1 YEKCHVCNLH
11 CASLWPLAVDTMASS
26 VPQRRVRR
34 NGWQL
39 PTNPL
44 QCLIWILFFMAGVS
58 AFWIL
63 IPVLPEPWQTVSLFC
78 LGFLF
83 PTNFICHILV
93 VSVDPSCG
101 ETEYSILNP
110 LKIRWDHETHSVRI
124 ERLQRLVGSTFHCKS
139 CNKDVEAHDHHCPWL
154 NNCVGARNYRFFFN
168 CALTGFLIVVQL
180 SVMSS
185 YIILADFVLPQIRGA
200 GTFSELI
207 PMLMNAGSSSVLLLL
222 PLETAAWFILIVA
235 SATLILSLVS
245 VLSLGCLTG
254 SQIYLFCIGR
264 STREECIIWID
275 RVKKLQKQ
283 DVDFNLHLLTFIL
296 NSNEIFKVHSQ
307 VLLISPMAHSRR
319 PAIGP
324 VCSLPGD
331 FLTIRSN
338 TNTHDFHWEG
348 GGGERLLLITKA
360 HPCRSFTKHLHT
372 WLIVHV
378 SI

>member
-1 YEKCHVCNLH
+1 MSLCYDGRSSRH

-44 QCLIWILFFMAGVS
+44 QCLIWILFFMAGGS

-124 ERLQRLVGSTFHCKS
+124 ERLQRLVGSTYHCKS
-139 CNKDVEAHDHHCPWL
+139 CNKDVEAHDHHCFWL

-200 GTFSELI
+200 GTFSEII

-222 PLETAAWFILIVA
+222 PLETAAWFIRIVA
-235 SATLILSLVS
+235 SATLILSLIS
-245 VLSLGCLTG
+245 VLFLGCLTG
-254 SQIYLFCIGR
+254 SQIYLFFIGR

-283 DVDFNLHLLTFIL
+283 DVDREKPICSIHWT
-296 NSNEIFKVHSQ
+296 SCHSWSL
-307 VLLISPMAHSRR
+307 VPRTSFVSAAMHDPKLVSYI
-319 PAIGP
+319 PAVKIDHK
-324 VCSLPGD
+324 C
-331 FLTIRSN
+331 I
-338 TNTHDFHWEG
+338 
-348 GGGERLLLITKA
+348 I
-360 HPCRSFTKHLHT
+360 
-372 WLIVHV
+372 IVHGKIPQSCYGEPSGTV
-378 SI
+378 RYVGTQYVFSDKSC

>member
-1 YEKCHVCNLH
+1 HHRHCLPSNKYEKIKVCHHTTSVH
-11 CASLWPLAVDTMASS
+11 D

-44 QCLIWILFFMAGVS
+44 QCLIWILFFMAG
-58 AFWIL
+58 
-63 IPVLPEPWQTVSLFC
+63 PWQTVSLFC

-275 RVKKLQKQ
+275 RVKKWQKQ
-283 DVDFNLHLLTFIL
+283 DVDVEAFCMIFQFCLIHFANFAEWVLKAGKTNLFNPLNFLSLMVPGSPNFICVCCNARSKTGFL
-296 NSNEIFKVHSQ
+296 
-307 VLLISPMAHSRR
+307 SPR
-319 PAIGP
+319 
-324 VCSLPGD
+324 CK
-331 FLTIRSN
+331 N
-338 TNTHDFHWEG
+338 
-348 GGGERLLLITKA
+348 
-360 HPCRSFTKHLHT
+360 
-372 WLIVHV
+372 
-378 SI
+378 

>member
-1 YEKCHVCNLH
+1 MKSLFVRQGAGRHKCAASDISSLTQKATWTLRTLHVRP
-11 CASLWPLAVDTMASS
+11 A
-26 VPQRRVRR
+26 RRVRR

-139 CNKDVEAHDHHCPWL
+139 CNKDVEAHDHHCFWL

-200 GTFSELI
+200 GTFSEII

-275 RVKKLQKQ
+275 RVNKFLYDIPILSNTFCQFLQWVLKEGKTNLFNPL
-283 DVDFNLHLLTFIL
+283 DFLSLMVPGSPELHLCLLQCTIQNWF
-296 NSNEIFKVHSQ
+296 
-307 VLLISPMAHSRR
+307 LISP
-319 PAIGP
+319 
-324 VCSLPGD
+324 L
-331 FLTIRSN
+331 
-338 TNTHDFHWEG
+338 
-348 GGGERLLLITKA
+348 
-360 HPCRSFTKHLHT
+360 
-372 WLIVHV
+372 
-378 SI
+378 